1 MISGGEPYLKNRPDR
16 LIAVEHGLGNFPSL
30 SAQGITNAN
39 LPSSYELLVTVRLQV
54 RLRNTNRI
62 KGLLDRRIVNFAT
75 QLPQEYLIQNG
86 WHKFILRKVA
96 EPYLPKEVTWRR
108 NKMGFHSIRRMAAE
122 SKELIYANLH
132 DQEIPYYAR
141 KLFMNYDP
149 LRWPTRLHCG
159 DWFHWGYGGGVSLK
173 VKKSFLINIIAF
185 SVTECSP
192 TSP

>member
-1 MISGGEPYLKNRPDR
+1 MSKTKLRQMISGERALLRKIGSDR

-30 SAQGITNAN
+30 KSAQGITNAN
-39 LPSSYELLVTVRLQV
+39 LTHRLMNYW
-54 RLRNTNRI
+54 LRSGYKSDYGI
-62 KGLLDRRIVNFAT
+62 PIESGPFLDRRIVNFAT

-108 NKMGFHSIRRMAAE
+108 NKMGFPFPYAEWLQE

-132 DQEIPYYAR
+132 DQEIPYYCTR

-149 LRWPTRLHCG
+149 LRVANPVTLWRL
-159 DWFHWGYGGGVSLK
+159 VSLGLWWRRVIK
-173 VKKSFLINIIAF
+173 GQEIVSN
-185 SVTECSP
+185 
-192 TSP
+192 